1 MLARRQPDLTVC
13 MEQVHKP
20 HNVSAIIR
28 TADAVGVHEV
38 HAVWPGSRM
47 RTMASAAAGSNSW
60 VQVKTHRTI
69 GDAVAHLKG
78 QGMQILATHLSDNAV
93 DFREID
99 YTRPTCILMGQEKT
113 GITQEAL
120 ALADQDI
127 IIPMIGM
134 VQSLNVSVASALILY
149 EAQRQRQMRACTC
162 VKTACCR
169 KPSNNACCL
178 KAAIRC
184 WRKSQNAKVCPTP
197 TLISKARLKPML
209 TGGPPCRPQG
219 KRDEG
224 RLLDAVP
231 LSSLT
236 GVGAALSNKLAKINL
251 HTVQDLLLHLP
262 LRYEDRTH
270 LYPIGELLPGVYAT
284 VEGEV
289 LNCNISF
296 GGRRMMTCQISD
308 GSGILT
314 MRFFNFNAAMKNSL
328 ATGRRVL
335 AYGEAKR
342 GKYGAEMIHPEYRVQ
357 GDLSTP
363 ELQETLTPVYP
374 TTEGVKQAT
383 LRKLT
388 DQALDLLD
396 TCAIEELLPPELSQ
410 GMMTLPEALRTLHR
424 PPPTL
429 QLSDLETGQHPA
441 QRRLILEELLAH
453 NLSMLALR
461 AGAQRFHA
469 QPLSANDAL
478 KNKLLAALPFKPTGA
493 WARVV
498 AEIERDMALDVPMMR
513 LVQGDVGSGK
523 TLVAALAALRA
534 IAHGKQVALMAPT
547 ELLAEQHA
555 NNFRNWFAPLGI
567 EVGWLAGK
575 QKGKARLAQQEAI
588 ASGQVQMIVGTHA
601 IFQEQVQFNGL
612 ALVIIDEQHRFG
624 VHQRLALW
632 EKGQQQG
639 FHPHQLIM
647 TATPIPRTL
656 AMTAYADLDT
666 SVIDELPPGRTPVT
680 TVAIPDTRR
689 TDIIDRV
696 RHACIT
702 EGRQAYWV
710 CTLIEESELLEA
722 QAAEATW
729 EELKL
734 ALPELNVGLVHG
746 RMKPAD
752 KQAVMAS
759 FKQGEL
765 HLLVAT
771 TVIEVGVDVPNA
783 SLMII
788 ENPERLGLAQLH
800 QLRGR
805 VGRGAVASHCVL
817 LYKTPL
823 SKTAQIRLQV
833 LRDSN
838 DGFVIAQKD
847 LEIRGPGELLGTRQ
861 TGNAEFKVADLLRDQ
876 AMIPEVQ
883 RLARHIH
890 ERYPQQAKA
899 LIERWMPETERYSNA

>member
-1 MLARRQPDLTVC
+1 
-13 MEQVHKP
+13 
-20 HNVSAIIR
+20 
-28 TADAVGVHEV
+28 
-38 HAVWPGSRM
+38 M
-47 RTMASAAAGSNSW
+47 RG
-60 VQVKTHRTI
+60 H
-69 GDAVAHLKG
+69 
-78 QGMQILATHLSDNAV
+78 
-93 DFREID
+93 
-99 YTRPTCILMGQEKT
+99 
-113 GITQEAL
+113 
-120 ALADQDI
+120 
-127 IIPMIGM
+127 
-134 VQSLNVSVASALILY
+134 
-149 EAQRQRQMRACTC
+149 
-162 VKTACCR
+162 
-169 KPSNNACCL
+169 
-178 KAAIRC
+178 
-184 WRKSQNAKVCPTP
+184 
-197 TLISKARLKPML
+197 
-209 TGGPPCRPQG
+209 
-219 KRDEG
+219 
-224 RLLDAVP
+224 LLDAVP

-236 GVGAALSNKLAKINL
+236 GVGASQSAKLAKIGL
-251 HTVQDLLLHLP
+251 HTVQDLLLHFP

-270 LYPIGELLPGVYAT
+270 LYPINDLLPGIYAT

-289 LNCNISF
+289 LNCNITF

-308 GSGILT
+308 GTGILT

-328 ATGRRVL
+328 SAGRRVL

-342 GKYGAEMIHPEYRVQ
+342 GKYGAEMIHPEYRIQ

-363 ELQETLTPVYP
+363 EMQETLTPVYP
-374 TTEGVKQAT
+374 TTEGIRQAT

-388 DQALDLLD
+388 DQALELLN
-396 TCAIEELLPPELSQ
+396 TCAIAELLPPELSQ
-410 GMMTLPEALRTLHR
+410 GLMSLPEALRTLHR
-424 PPPTL
+424 PPP
-429 QLSDLETGQHPA
+429 DMKLEDVESGQHPA

-461 AGAQRFHA
+461 AGAQRYHA
-469 QPLSANDAL
+469 QALTAKDSL
-478 KNKLLAALPFKPTGA
+478 KNQLLASLPFKPTGA
-493 WARVV
+493 QARVV
-498 AEIERDMALDVPMMR
+498 AEVEHDMALDIPMMR

-534 IAHGKQVALMAPT
+534 IANGKQVAMMAPT

-575 QKGKARLAQQEAI
+575 QKGKARQAQQEAI
-588 ASGQVQMIVGTHA
+588 ASGQVSMVVGTHA

-680 TVAIPDTRR
+680 TVAIADTRR
-689 TDIIDRV
+689 SEIIERV
-696 RHACIT
+696 RSACQ

-729 EELKL
+729 EELK
-734 ALPELNVGLVHG
+734 ATLPELNVGLVHG
-746 RMKPAD
+746 RMKPAE
-752 KQAVMAS
+752 KQAVMQA
-759 FKQGEL
+759 FKQGEM

-817 LYKTPL
+817 LYKSPL
-823 SKTAQIRLQV
+823 SKTAQLRLQV

-876 AMIPEVQ
+876 AVIPQVQ
-883 RLARHIH
+883 RIARHIH
-890 ERYPQQAKA
+890 EQYPEHAQA
-899 LIERWMPETERYSNA
+899 LIERWMPETEKYSNA